1 MNPRVHSEIM
11 TLSPESESE
20 SEDSRHWHP
29 FRYARIL
36 GIFHVDVVHAV
47 PGSQAVFKTME
58 FLWVRW
64 FEYDNRWRAGLNRRR
79 LHRIRFVQQDHMQAY
94 GFLDPD
100 DVIHGMHLIPAFTHS
115 QNNNEYNYF
124 YVNM

>member
-1 MNPRVHSEIM
+1 M
-11 TLSPESESE
+11 L
-20 SEDSRHWHP
+20 
-29 FRYARIL
+29 
-36 GIFHVDVVHAV
+36 

-64 FEYDNRWRAGLNRRR
+64 FKYDYGWKAGLKRCR
-79 LHRIRFVQQDHMQAY
+79 LHRVSFVQQGDYHAY

-100 DVIHGMHLIPAFTHS
+100 DVIHGAHLIPAFAHGQS
-115 QNNNEYNYF
+115 NDDYNYF